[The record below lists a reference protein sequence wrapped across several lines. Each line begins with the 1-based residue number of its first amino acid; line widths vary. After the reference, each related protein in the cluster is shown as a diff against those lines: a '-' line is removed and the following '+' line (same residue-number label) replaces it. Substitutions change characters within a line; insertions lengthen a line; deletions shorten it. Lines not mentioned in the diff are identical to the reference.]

1 MSRIKALY
9 RSWAIPCSGTT
20 VYAVRHRA
28 EWLAK
33 IPEPGVRLRAERLYQ
48 QLDLL
53 QPVRQGARRD
63 LMVER
68 HGISLEV
75 NEGEILSIVG
85 ANGAGKTTL
94 LKTISGLLRPES
106 GDISYRG
113 KNITGERPDRLVQMG
128 ICMVPEGRR
137 VFPNLSVKENLELG
151 AYTVSRRRL
160 RQQLFELA
168 LHTFPKLKE
177 RLSQDAGTLSGG
189 EQQMLA
195 VGRALM
201 GNPQLLLL
209 DEPSMGLSP
218 IITKEIFS
226 LIRKIN
232 AEKGISMILVEQ
244 NAHIALEHSHRT
256 YVLETGRVIMEGLS
270 NVVKCD
276 PAVIEAYLGSETG

>member
-1 MSRIKALY
+1 MLMRISHLY
-9 RSWAIPCSGTT
+9 
-20 VYAVRHRA
+20 VRY
-28 EWLAK
+28 
-33 IPEPGVRLRAERLYQ
+33 GSLRAL
-48 QLDLL
+48 
-53 QPVRQGARRD
+53 
-63 LMVER
+63 
-68 HGISLEV
+68 HGVSLEV

-94 LKTISGLLRPES
+94 LKTVSGLLRPES
-106 GDISYRG
+106 GDINYRG

-151 AYTVSRRRL
+151 AYAVSRRRL
-160 RQQLFELA
+160 RQQLFDLT

-177 RLSQDAGTLSGG
+177 RLLQDAGTLSGG

-201 GNPQLLLL
+201 GNPKLLLL

-226 LIRKIN
+226 LIRNIN
-232 AEKGISMILVEQ
+232 TEKGISMILVEQ
-244 NAHIALEHSHRT
+244 NAHMALEHSQRT
-256 YVLETGRVIMEGLS
+256 YVLETGRVVMEGLS
-270 NVVKCD
+270 NIVKRD
-276 PAVIEAYLGSETG
+276 PAVIEAYLGCESLE

>member
-1 MSRIKALY
+1 MLMRISHLY
-9 RSWAIPCSGTT
+9 
-20 VYAVRHRA
+20 VRY
-28 EWLAK
+28 
-33 IPEPGVRLRAERLYQ
+33 GSLRALHGVS
-48 QLDLL
+48 LD
-53 QPVRQGARRD
+53 
-63 LMVER
+63 
-68 HGISLEV
+68 V

-94 LKTISGLLRPES
+94 LKTVSGLLRPES
-106 GDISYRG
+106 GDIVYRG
-113 KNITGERPDRLVQMG
+113 RNITKERPDRLVQMG

-137 VFPNLSVKENLELG
+137 VFPALSVRENLELG
-151 AYTVSRRRL
+151 AYTVNRRRL
-160 RQQLFELA
+160 RQQLLDLT
-168 LHTFPKLKE
+168 LHTFPKLRE

-244 NAHIALEHSHRT
+244 NAHMALEHSHKA
-256 YVLETGRVIMEGLS
+256 YVIETGRVAVEGPS
-270 NVVKCD
+270 DAVRCN
-276 PAVIEAYLGSETG
+276 PAVIEAYLGSESLE

>member
-1 MSRIKALY
+1 MRISHL
-9 RSWAIPCSGTT
+9 C
-20 VYAVRHRA
+20 VRY
-28 EWLAK
+28 
-33 IPEPGVRLRAERLYQ
+33 GSLRAL
-48 QLDLL
+48 
-53 QPVRQGARRD
+53 
-63 LMVER
+63 
-68 HGISLEV
+68 HGVSLEV
-75 NEGEILSIVG
+75 NEGEILSIIG

-94 LKTISGLLRPES
+94 LKTVSGLLRPES

-113 KNITGERPDRLVQMG
+113 RNINKERPDRLVQMG

-160 RQQLFELA
+160 RQQLFDLT

-177 RLSQDAGTLSGG
+177 RLSQHAGTLSGG

-226 LIRKIN
+226 LIRNIN
-232 AEKGISMILVEQ
+232 TEKGISMILVEQ
-244 NAHIALEHSHRT
+244 NAHMALEHSHRT
-256 YVLETGRVIMEGLS
+256 YVLETGRVVMEGLS
-270 NVVKCD
+270 NVVKCN
-276 PAVIEAYLGSETG
+276 PAVIEAYLGFESLE

>member
-1 MSRIKALY
+1 MLMHISHLY
-9 RSWAIPCSGTT
+9 
-20 VYAVRHRA
+20 VRY
-28 EWLAK
+28 
-33 IPEPGVRLRAERLYQ
+33 GSLRAL
-48 QLDLL
+48 
-53 QPVRQGARRD
+53 
-63 LMVER
+63 
-68 HGISLEV
+68 HGVSLEV
-75 NEGEILSIVG
+75 HEGEILSIIG

-94 LKTISGLLRPES
+94 LKTVSGLLRPES
-106 GDISYRG
+106 GDISYQG
-113 KNITGERPDRLVQMG
+113 KNITGERPDKLVQMG

-151 AYTVSRRRL
+151 AYTVGRRRL
-160 RQQLFELA
+160 RQQLFDLA

-256 YVLETGRVIMEGLS
+256 YVLETGRVVMEGLS
-270 NVVKCD
+270 DVVKRD
-276 PAVIEAYLGSETG
+276 PAVIEAYLGTDSLE